1 MNMKRSTLHPAFL
14 VFGMFVF
21 VLLSF
26 KEEQKEPWTVQQLLA
41 PADLAKTINN
51 PELHQPLIFCVGPAA
66 PIKNSIDI
74 GPTRDQINLDSLKQ
88 QLRNTPK
95 DELVVLYCGCCPF
108 DKCPNIRPAFELL
121 NQLQFKNH
129 KLLNLPHN
137 IKVDWIDHGYPVNN

>member
-14 VFGMFVF
+14 IFGMFVF

-51 PELHQPLIFCVGPAA
+51 PDLHQPLILCVGPAA

-74 GPTRDQINLDSLKQ
+74 GPTRDQI
-88 QLRNTPK
+88 
-95 DELVVLYCGCCPF
+95 
-108 DKCPNIRPAFELL
+108 